1 MSKQP
6 EIRVP
11 SPPSAPP
18 EQLAEDLPCLGEALV
33 AQAEDVLER
42 TLARTS
48 GSGHDVDAVVLSSF
62 ERISRS
68 STIAVAR
75 WMTGEGLEVAREAGQ
90 ETWLIFGELAA
101 HRATSLNEVT
111 RRCLYWRDAMA
122 EVLQESAAQLGV
134 CDDTLTQALN
144 ILQLCLEFSLV

>member
-1 MSKQP
+1 MSEP
-6 EIRVP
+6 HEIRVP

-18 EQLAEDLPCLGEALV
+18 EQLAEDLPRLCEALV
-33 AQAEDVLER
+33 AQADEILRR
-42 TLARTS
+42 TLDRTS
-48 GSGHDVDAVVLSSF
+48 GTGHDVDAVVLGSF

-101 HRATSLNEVT
+101 HHAATLN
-111 RRCLYWRDAMA
+111 
-122 EVLQESAAQLGV
+122 
-134 CDDTLTQALN
+134 
-144 ILQLCLEFSLV
+144 